1 MYRESS
7 LTGSCKSA
15 IHLHKLRARARR
27 PGRLS
32 GAAST
37 KLTRSCTERL
47 PARAM
52 LQMVGPE
59 CGRGGAAINSLYDQR
74 DSLCVCVRVVCDEM
88 PQGSMH
94 EGSGRCAFGRGH

>member
-15 IHLHKLRARARR
+15 IHLHKFRAKR

-32 GAAST
+32 KAAST
-37 KLTRSCTERL
+37 KPTRSCTDRL

-52 LQMVGPE
+52 LLMVGPL
-59 CGRGGAAINSLYDQR
+59 CAKSSVATAACTTRGSQ
-74 DSLCVCVRVVCDEM
+74 SCVCVRVVCDE
-88 PQGSMH
+88 PP
-94 EGSGRCAFGRGH
+94 